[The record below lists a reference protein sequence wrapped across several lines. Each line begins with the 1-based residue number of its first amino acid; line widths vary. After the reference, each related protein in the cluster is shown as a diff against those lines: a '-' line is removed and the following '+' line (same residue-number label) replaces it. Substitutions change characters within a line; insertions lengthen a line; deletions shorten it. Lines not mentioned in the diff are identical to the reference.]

1 LRLVGAVRHALIR
14 HACFR
19 ANEKHFSQDGS
30 YVALA
35 TEPRDAAAGHPS
47 TKRDSVCVDARG
59 DAIPRVVDTRGD
71 TVAAVGFYAR
81 AAAGE
86 SCQEDDGAEG
96 E

>member
-1 LRLVGAVRHALIR
+1 MPASEQMKSI
-14 HACFR
+14 FR
-19 ANEKHFSQDGS
+19 RNES

-47 TKRDSVCVDARG
+47 TKRDSVCVDAGG

-71 TVAAVGFYAR
+71 AVAAVGFYGR
-81 AAAGE
+81 ATAGE